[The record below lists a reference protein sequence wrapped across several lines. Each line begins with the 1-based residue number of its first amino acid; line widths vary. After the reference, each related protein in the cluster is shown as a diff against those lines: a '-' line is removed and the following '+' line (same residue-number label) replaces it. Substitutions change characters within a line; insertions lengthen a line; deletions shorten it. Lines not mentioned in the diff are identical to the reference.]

1 MYTLGIDIGT
11 TNLNVSLLDL
21 EKRRIVQ
28 RRSAPNP
35 RLPSLDEYAYL
46 QDPVGI
52 VASVRGMIGSIQ
64 EPISAMCVTGQVHG
78 IMYVDSQGR
87 PLSPLSNWLDRRGT
101 VSLSGAGGKTA
112 QTLLFEKTGFH
123 LPNGYGL
130 LSHYANRWL
139 GKVPPDAHRILG
151 ILEYVTGELVGTVL
165 DKTDGSNLGPFGGF
179 DPVTGTQ
186 NSTLLNEILANPTLA
201 FLGLSQP
208 FEIAGTTAQG
218 IPVTY
223 PVGDNQAGFFGLIAR
238 PSSTCLVS
246 IGTSGQISVFSPSSV
261 CAPTMEL
268 RPYLGL
274 GYLHVGATLCAGK
287 AYEVLQ
293 KFLKEV
299 LEAGGLSVEDDEA
312 VFKMMA
318 RSAQAATI
326 PSPLEVDTAFNGSR
340 TDAHRR
346 GSIRG
351 ITLDNLTVGNMV
363 RGTVEGII
371 REIEEFRRGAAPIF
385 RNLKTLVATG
395 SAVRKNPLF
404 SQELERQFNL
414 ELQIPQIDG
423 GAALG
428 AALIAAVGSQLV
440 SPPDLEGIIDDLW
453 KKEAMQ

>member
-21 EKRRIVQ
+21 DTRRIVQ

-35 RLPSLDEYAYL
+35 RLPSPDEYAYL
-46 QDPVGI
+46 QNPALI
-52 VASVRGMIGSIQ
+52 VASVREMIASIQ
-64 EPISAMCVTGQVHG
+64 EPISALCVTGQVHG

-87 PLSPLSNWLDRRGT
+87 PLSPLLNWLDRRGT
-101 VSLSGAGGKTA
+101 VSLPEAGGKTA
-112 QTLLFEKTGFH
+112 QTLLFEKTGIH

-130 LSHYANRWL
+130 LTHYANRWL
-139 GKVPPDAHRILG
+139 GKVPPLSRRILG
-151 ILEYVTGELVGTVL
+151 ILEYVTGELVGEVL
-165 DKTDGSNLGPFGGF
+165 TKSDGSTLGPFGGF

-186 NSTLLNEILANPTLA
+186 NSALLKEVLAAPGPD
-201 FLGLSQP
+201 FLGLSRP

-238 PSSTCLVS
+238 PASTCLVS

-287 AYEVLQ
+287 AYEVLRKLFQ
-293 KFLKEV
+293 EV
-299 LEAGGLSVEDDEA
+299 LEAGGLSVKDDEA
-312 VFKMMA
+312 VFRMMA
-318 RSAQAATI
+318 RSAQAAGV

-351 ITLDNLTVGNMV
+351 ITIDNLTIGNLV
-363 RGTVEGII
+363 RGTVEGIV
-371 REIEEFRRGAAPIF
+371 RELEEFRRGATGIF
-385 RNLKTLVATG
+385 KDLKTLVATG

-414 ELQIPQIDG
+414 ELRIPPIDG

-428 AALIAAVGSQLV
+428 AALIAAVGAQLV
-440 SPPDLEGIIDDLW
+440 SLSDLEGIIDDLW
-453 KKEAMQ
+453 QNEALQ

>member
-21 EKRRIVQ
+21 EKHRIVQ

-35 RLPSLDEYAYL
+35 RLPSPDEYAYL
-46 QDPVGI
+46 QDPGLI
-52 VASVRGMIGSIQ
+52 IASVRDMIASIQ
-64 EPISAMCVTGQVHG
+64 EPISALCVTGQVHG
-78 IMYVDSQGR
+78 ILYVDSNGR
-87 PLSPLSNWLDRRGT
+87 PLSPLSTWLDRRGT
-101 VSLSGAGGKTA
+101 VNLPGMDGKTA
-112 QTLLFEKTGFH
+112 QTLLFEKTGLH

-139 GKVPPDAHRILG
+139 GKVPPAAHRILG

-165 DKTDGSNLGPFGGF
+165 TKSDGSNLGPFGGF

-186 NSTLLNEILANPTLA
+186 NAALLNEVLPTPTPA
-201 FLGLSQP
+201 FLGLSRP

-238 PSSTCLVS
+238 PASTCLVS
-246 IGTSGQISVFSPSSV
+246 IGTSGQISVFSPSSD
-261 CAPTMEL
+261 CASSMEL
-268 RPYLGL
+268 RPFLGL

-299 LEAGGLSVEDDEA
+299 LIAGGLSVEDDEA
-312 VFKMMA
+312 VFRMMA
-318 RSAQAATI
+318 RVAQGATV

-351 ITLDNLTVGNMV
+351 ITLDNLTAGNLV

-371 REIEEFRRGAAPIF
+371 RELEEFRRSAGPIF
-385 RNLKTLVATG
+385 KNLKTLVATG

-414 ELQIPQIDG
+414 ELRIPHIDG

-428 AALIAAVGSQLV
+428 AALIAAVGAQLV
-440 SPPDLEGIIDDLW
+440 SLQELEGLIDDIW
-453 KKEAMQ
+453 QKEAME

>member
-21 EKRRIVQ
+21 DERRIVQ

-35 RLPSLDEYAYL
+35 RFPSPDEYAYL
-46 QDPVGI
+46 QDPGLI
-52 VASVRGMIGSIQ
+52 IASVRDMIASIQ

-78 IMYVDSQGR
+78 ILYVDSQGR
-87 PLSPLSNWLDRRGT
+87 PLSSLSTWLDRRGT
-101 VSLSGAGGKTA
+101 VSLPSQGGKTA
-112 QTLLFEKTGFH
+112 QTLLFEKTGIH

-139 GKVPPDAHRILG
+139 GLVPPGAHRILG
-151 ILEYVTGELVGTVL
+151 ILEYVTGELVGEVL
-165 DKTDGSNLGPFGGF
+165 TRSDGSTLGPFGGF
-179 DPVTGTQ
+179 DPVTERQ
-186 NSTLLNEILANPTLA
+186 NPVLLNEVLDSPTPG
-201 FLGLSQP
+201 FLSPARP
-208 FEIAGTTAQG
+208 FEIAGTTARG

-238 PSSTCLVS
+238 PASTCLVS

-274 GYLHVGATLCAGK
+274 GFLHVGATLCAGK

-293 KFLKEV
+293 KFLQEV
-299 LEAGGLSVEDDEA
+299 LKAGGISVEDEA
-312 VFKMMA
+312 VFRMMA
-318 RSAQAATI
+318 RSAQAVGA

-340 TDAHRR
+340 SDAHRR

-351 ITLDNLTVGNMV
+351 ITLDNLTLGNMV

-371 REIEEFRRGAAPIF
+371 RELEEFRQGAEGIF
-385 RNLKTLVATG
+385 RDLRTLVATG

-414 ELQIPQIDG
+414 ELRIPQIDG

-428 AALIAAVGSQLV
+428 AALIAAVGAHLV
-440 SPPDLEGIIDDLW
+440 SLPDLEGLIDDLW
-453 KKEAMQ
+453 QKEAMQ